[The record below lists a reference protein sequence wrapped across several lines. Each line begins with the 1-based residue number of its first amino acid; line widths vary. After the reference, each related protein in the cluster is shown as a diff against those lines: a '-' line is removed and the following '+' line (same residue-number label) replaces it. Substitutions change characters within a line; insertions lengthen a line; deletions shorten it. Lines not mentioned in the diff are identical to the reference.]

1 MRVYGVVYHE
11 YPGALPRAMGFCP
24 FRALCCVVS
33 HESTPGRCPGIWDFA
48 LSGRFVALYR
58 ASAPGRC
65 PGIWDFA
72 LSGRLL
78 RCIARVTQGYGILP
92 FQGVLYY
99 LKTTGHCQCPKYY
112 ALSGY
117 SYYSFP
123 FYIGNNT
130 AYRNIH
136 IIIS

>member
-1 MRVYGVVYHE
+1 MMLCEYCAPSGLTGRVRCRGASPLADIFRPFRACYMVYHE
-11 YPGALPRAMGFCP
+11 YPR
-24 FRALCCVVS
+24 
-33 HESTPGRCPGIWDFA
+33 RCSGLRDFA
-48 LSGRFVALYR
+48 PSGH
-58 ASAPGRC
+58 
-65 PGIWDFA
+65 
-72 LSGRLL
+72 LL
-78 RCIARVTQGYGILP
+78 RCIARVPQSVAQGYGILP

-99 LKTTGHCQCPKYY
+99 LKIIGLCQCPKYY